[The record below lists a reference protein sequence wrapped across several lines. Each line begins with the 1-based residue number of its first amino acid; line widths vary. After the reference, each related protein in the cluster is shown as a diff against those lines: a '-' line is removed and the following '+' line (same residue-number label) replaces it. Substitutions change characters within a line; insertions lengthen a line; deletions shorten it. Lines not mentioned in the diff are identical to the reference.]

1 MELKDKI
8 ILITGGSSGIG
19 KASALLL
26 AKEGATIILQ
36 ARSIDKLQKAV
47 HEIETLGGKAYYYS
61 TDLKCAD
68 AIEKTADQ
76 MIEEIGL
83 PDVIINSAGEGEWLS
98 LKEATLAHFKETIE
112 SPYLATA
119 YTCKV
124 FYDRMKERAQG
135 HFIIINS
142 AASYFSFPGVTGYAA
157 ARWAML
163 GFAKALQVDLYQ
175 SHFKVSLVSFGKV
188 DSPYFTN
195 NPVSENRIPKISDWL
210 VPTMT
215 VEEAAQVIVKRVR
228 SPKKTT
234 IRPMMM
240 NILVKMYPFFPRI
253 FSYLMRKTGHQ
264 S

>member
-124 FYDRMKERAQG
+124 FYDRMKERCSRPFYHHQFGRQLFFLSWSYRICCSQMGHAWICKSTTSGSLSKSFQG
-135 HFIIINS
+135 LFGV
-142 AASYFSFPGVTGYAA
+142 FWKGGFPLFY
-157 ARWAML
+157 
-163 GFAKALQVDLYQ
+163 
-175 SHFKVSLVSFGKV
+175 
-188 DSPYFTN
+188 
-195 NPVSENRIPKISDWL
+195 
-210 VPTMT
+210 
-215 VEEAAQVIVKRVR
+215 
-228 SPKKTT
+228 
-234 IRPMMM
+234 
-240 NILVKMYPFFPRI
+240 
-253 FSYLMRKTGHQ
+253 
-264 S
+264 